1 METLSEHG
9 AALAEPHAGDNEQ
22 PEVIA
27 VNDNGRMLLQ
37 WFRSLPTDEQARVV
51 RAATTAAA
59 RLRH

>member
-1 METLSEHG
+1 METSNERG
-9 AALAEPHAGDNEQ
+9 VAVAEPYAAQNEQ

-37 WFRSLPTDEQARVV
+37 WFRSLPDDEQARIV
-51 RAATTAAA
+51 RAATIAAA